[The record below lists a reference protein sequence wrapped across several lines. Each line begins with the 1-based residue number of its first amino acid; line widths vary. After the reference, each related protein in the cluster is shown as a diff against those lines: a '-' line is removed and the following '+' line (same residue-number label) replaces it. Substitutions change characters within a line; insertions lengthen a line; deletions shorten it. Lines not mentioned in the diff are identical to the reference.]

1 MAVVIHRREF
11 GGPMV
16 MFVIMAVAVVMSV
29 TVVMNVIVIVIVIVI
44 MLVVVLVRGMN
55 GVAHQVASVKVPV
68 AK

>member
-16 MFVIMAVAVVMSV
+16 MFVIMVMS
-29 TVVMNVIVIVIVIVI
+29 VIVIVIVIVI

>member
-16 MFVIMAVAVVMSV
+16 MFVLM
-29 TVVMNVIVIVIVIVI
+29 TVIVIVIVI

>member
-1 MAVVIHRREF
+1 
-11 GGPMV
+11 MV
-16 MFVIMAVAVVMSV
+16 MFVIMAVVMS
-29 TVVMNVIVIVIVIVI
+29 VIVIVIVI

>member
-1 MAVVIHRREF
+1 MAMVIHRREF

-16 MFVIMAVAVVMSV
+16 MFVIM
-29 TVVMNVIVIVIVIVI
+29 TVFVIVI

>member
-16 MFVIMAVAVVMSV
+16 MFVIM
-29 TVVMNVIVIVIVIVI
+29 TVIVIVIVIVI

-55 GVAHQVASVKVPV
+55 GGSSGRVRKGACCQVKTL
-68 AK
+68 

>member
-16 MFVIMAVAVVMSV
+16 MFMIMAVVMS
-29 TVVMNVIVIVIVIVI
+29 VIVIVIVIVI

>member
-16 MFVIMAVAVVMSV
+16 MFVIMAVVM
-29 TVVMNVIVIVIVIVI
+29 TVIVIVIVIVI

>member
-16 MFVIMAVAVVMSV
+16 MFVIMAVVMS
-29 TVVMNVIVIVIVIVI
+29 VIVIVIVI
-44 MLVVVLVRGMN
+44 MLVVVLVRGVN

>member
-16 MFVIMAVAVVMSV
+16 MFVIMAVI
-29 TVVMNVIVIVIVIVI
+29 VIVIMAVIVIVI

>member
-16 MFVIMAVAVVMSV
+16 MFMIMAVVMS
-29 TVVMNVIVIVIVIVI
+29 VIVIVIVI

>member
-16 MFVIMAVAVVMSV
+16 MFVIMAVIMAVVM
-29 TVVMNVIVIVIVIVI
+29 TVIVIVIVI

>member
-16 MFVIMAVAVVMSV
+16 MFVIMAVVM
-29 TVVMNVIVIVIVIVI
+29 IVIVIVI

>member
-1 MAVVIHRREF
+1 MAVVIHWREF
-11 GGPMV
+11 GRPMV
-16 MFVIMAVAVVMSV
+16 MFVIMAVVMS
-29 TVVMNVIVIVIVIVI
+29 VIVI

>member
-11 GGPMV
+11 GGRMV
-16 MFVIMAVAVVMSV
+16 MFVIMAVVMS
-29 TVVMNVIVIVIVIVI
+29 VIVIVIVI

>member
-16 MFVIMAVAVVMSV
+16 MFVIMAVVMSV
-29 TVVMNVIVIVIVIVI
+29 TVVMTVIVI

>member
-1 MAVVIHRREF
+1 MAMVIHRREF

-16 MFVIMAVAVVMSV
+16 MFMIMA
-29 TVVMNVIVIVIVIVI
+29 VIVIVVMRVVMRVVMIVI

>member
-16 MFVIMAVAVVMSV
+16 MFVIMAVVIS
-29 TVVMNVIVIVIVIVI
+29 VIVIVIVIVI

>member
-16 MFVIMAVAVVMSV
+16 MFVIMAVVMSV
-29 TVVMNVIVIVIVIVI
+29 IVSVIVIVIVIV
-44 MLVVVLVRGMN
+44 LVVVLVRGMN

>member
-16 MFVIMAVAVVMSV
+16 MFMIMAVVMS
-29 TVVMNVIVIVIVIVI
+29 VIVIVI
-44 MLVVVLVRGMN
+44 MLVVVLVVVLVRGMN

>member
-16 MFVIMAVAVVMSV
+16 MFVIMAVVMS
-29 TVVMNVIVIVIVIVI
+29 VIVIVIVIVI

>member
-11 GGPMV
+11 GRPMV
-16 MFVIMAVAVVMSV
+16 MFVIMAVVMS
-29 TVVMNVIVIVIVIVI
+29 VIVIVIVIVI

>member
-16 MFVIMAVAVVMSV
+16 MFVIMAVVM
-29 TVVMNVIVIVIVIVI
+29 TVIVIVIVLVLV
-44 MLVVVLVRGMN
+44 LVVVLVRGVN

>member
-1 MAVVIHRREF
+1 MAMVIHRREF

-16 MFVIMAVAVVMSV
+16 MFMIMAVVM
-29 TVVMNVIVIVIVIVI
+29 TVFVIVI

>member
-16 MFVIMAVAVVMSV
+16 MFVIM
-29 TVVMNVIVIVIVIVI
+29 TVIVIVIVIVI

>member
-1 MAVVIHRREF
+1 
-11 GGPMV
+11 MV
-16 MFVIMAVAVVMSV
+16 MFMIMAVVMS
-29 TVVMNVIVIVIVIVI
+29 VIVIVIVI

>member
-11 GGPMV
+11 GRPMV
-16 MFVIMAVAVVMSV
+16 MFVIMVVAMS
-29 TVVMNVIVIVIVIVI
+29 VIVIVIVIV
-44 MLVVVLVRGMN
+44 LVLVIVLVRGMN

>member
-11 GGPMV
+11 GGRMV
-16 MFVIMAVAVVMSV
+16 MFVIMAVVMS
-29 TVVMNVIVIVIVIVI
+29 VIVIVI

>member
-16 MFVIMAVAVVMSV
+16 MFMIMA
-29 TVVMNVIVIVIVIVI
+29 VIVIVVMRVVMIVI

>member
-16 MFVIMAVAVVMSV
+16 MFMIMAVVMS
-29 TVVMNVIVIVIVIVI
+29 VIVIVI

-55 GVAHQVASVKVPV
+55 GMAHQVASVKVPV

>member
-11 GGPMV
+11 GGRMV
-16 MFVIMAVAVVMSV
+16 MFVIMAVVMS
-29 TVVMNVIVIVIVIVI
+29 VIVIVIVIVI

>member
-16 MFVIMAVAVVMSV
+16 MFVIMAVVM
-29 TVVMNVIVIVIVIVI
+29 TVIVIVIVI

>member
-16 MFVIMAVAVVMSV
+16 MFVIMAVVM
-29 TVVMNVIVIVIVIVI
+29 TVIVIVI

>member
-16 MFVIMAVAVVMSV
+16 MFVIMTV
-29 TVVMNVIVIVIVIVI
+29 TVIVIVIVIVI